1 VAAGRRSDPTRRD
14 RRAGAARDR
23 KNVAALNIDSKI
35 EAATPRRQRPRLRNL
50 GSTDGERRATALE
63 LFFDLVFVVAVAQ
76 LSRGLGNEIT
86 FRDALILAGLFVPV
100 WWAWVG
106 FTFYADRFDPD
117 DVVHRVLVLAGMFA
131 VAVLASAIPDVYDG
145 ETTAFVLA
153 YALVRGLLVLLY
165 VRAWVY
171 VPEARPLVNVY
182 LAAFTSSI
190 VVWLTSLAF
199 AAPVRYGFWAA
210 ALLIDL
216 VTPLLSAERIRLV
229 PIHTSHIPERLGLF
243 TIIVFGETVL
253 AVVIGTETVSWTV
266 ESGAVAALGFVI
278 ASALWWLYFDYV
290 DMTIVARTIT
300 AGQVFLYAHL
310 PLLLGLTALGAGV
323 KLTIKATASG
333 DEPAGAAWAVGGGL
347 ALAILA
353 MALIQVVS
361 VRSGRDVDVWLRVL
375 TALLALAAAAF
386 ASALGPVLIVALPAA
401 ALVAQVA
408 FELVGRHEHP
418 PAAVSGSGPP

>member
-1 VAAGRRSDPTRRD
+1 VASGGRSDPPCRD
-14 RRAGAARDR
+14 RRDGAARDR
-23 KNVAALNIDSKI
+23 KNVAALNIDSKT
-35 EAATPRRQRPRLRNL
+35 AAAKTWRHAPRLRNL
-50 GSTDGERRATALE
+50 ESSDDERRATWLE

-76 LSRGLGNEIT
+76 LSSGLGNVIT
-86 FRDALILAGLFVPV
+86 LRDGLILAGLFVPV

-117 DVVHRVLVLAGMFA
+117 DVVHRVLMLAGMFS
-131 VAVLASAIPDVYDG
+131 VAALASAIPDVYDG

-153 YALVRGLLVLLY
+153 YAVVRALLVVLY
-165 VRAWVY
+165 VRAWVQ

-182 LAAFTSSI
+182 LAAFTTSI
-190 VVWLTSLAF
+190 LVWLASLAF
-199 AAPVRYGFWAA
+199 AAPARYGFWAA
-210 ALLIDL
+210 ALLVDL
-216 VTPLLSAERIRLV
+216 VTPLLSAERIRIV

-253 AVVIGTETVSWTV
+253 GVVIGTETVSWTV

-290 DMTIVARTIT
+290 DMTIVARTIA

-333 DEPAGAAWAVGGGL
+333 DEPAGAAWAVGGGV
-347 ALAILA
+347 ALAMLA
-353 MALIQVVS
+353 MALIQAVS
-361 VRSGRDVDVWLRVL
+361 VRSGRDVDVWLRAL
-375 TALLALAAAAF
+375 TALLALGAAAF
-386 ASALGPVLIVALPAA
+386 ASVLGPVLLVALPAV
-401 ALVAQVA
+401 ALVAQLA

-418 PAAVSGSGPP
+418 TAVSGSGPS